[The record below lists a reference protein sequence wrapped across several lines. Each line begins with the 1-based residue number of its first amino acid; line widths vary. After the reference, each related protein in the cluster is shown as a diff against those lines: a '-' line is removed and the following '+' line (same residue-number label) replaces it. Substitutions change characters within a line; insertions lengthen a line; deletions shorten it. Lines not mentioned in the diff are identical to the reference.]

1 MDRNP
6 PVVDFQANKTDISE
20 GDKVMFECKSQGI
33 PTSWEWTFPGGIP
46 NFSSE
51 KNPVITYDK
60 AGTYQVILTVR
71 NEFGVDTKVIEEYI
85 SVRKNEISENQKIE
99 IKTFPN
105 PAVNRISI
113 EISDNEEPVTVFI
126 IGSLGNI
133 YKEFQIEQMNQS
145 VDISY
150 FPRGIYYAVANRN
163 GITSSCKFLKN

>member
-1 MDRNP
+1 M
-6 PVVDFQANKTDISE
+6 
-20 GDKVMFECKSQGI
+20 
-33 PTSWEWTFPGGIP
+33 
-46 NFSSE
+46 
-51 KNPVITYDK
+51 
-60 AGTYQVILTVR
+60 
-71 NEFGVDTKVIEEYI
+71 
-85 SVRKNEISENQKIE
+85 RKKEISENQKIE